1 MSIEKNIKVVLGKME
16 AACRISGREIENI
29 KLLAVTKTHPSE
41 MIEIA
46 LQEGIEFIAENKV
59 QDASIKIPELQGK
72 YKEFHFIGHLQS
84 NKIGKLLKL
93 NPALIHSIDKFETAA
108 KINDILANSG
118 RIQEILIQVNT
129 SNEDSKSGVRSTETI
144 ELIKRISRLAN
155 VRIKGLMTIG
165 AFTTDQENIRNCF
178 RILRK
183 LFDQIKK
190 MGIINVDMR
199 YLSMGM
205 TGDFEIAIE
214 EGANIIRI
222 GSAIFGAREH

>member
-1 MSIEKNIKVVLGKME
+1 M
-16 AACRISGREIENI
+16 
-29 KLLAVTKTHPSE
+29 
-41 MIEIA
+41 
-46 LQEGIEFIAENKV
+46 
-59 QDASIKIPELQGK
+59 
-72 YKEFHFIGHLQS
+72 
-84 NKIGKLLKL
+84 KL

-190 MGIINVDMR
+190 MGIKNVDMR